1 MQSKV
6 KTPIAVAIDT
16 RAPLAVI
23 SLADIGYK
31 ASVNIDANMNLASQ
45 LMAQDSKF
53 PNEVTQETRDA
64 LYLGFQRRANEKKGA
79 KHYYADGN
87 TLVPV
92 ESLDKAPKGRETITI
107 TVDYAMAQNPYEF
120 GKLKESN
127 KALYDLVKETRVAFQ
142 KYASECLS
150 ALKSCANKILNDG
163 KPKERKANKNFR
175 ETIQFMFDD
184 AKTGLDKKVKTAKD
198 KGDLT
203 ADPVMYKMA
212 KDAFFKVYTKK

>member
-6 KTPIAVAIDT
+6 KTPIAV
-16 RAPLAVI
+16 V

-53 PNEVTQETRDA
+53 PSEVTQETRDA
-64 LYLGFQRRANEKKGA
+64 LYVGFQRRANEKKGT
-79 KHYYADGN
+79 KYFYADGN

-92 ESLDKAPKGRETITI
+92 ESLDKAPKGRETIAL
-107 TVDYAMAQNPYEF
+107 TVDFAMAQNPYEF

-127 KALYDLVKETRVAFQ
+127 RALYEIIRETRVAFQ

-150 ALKSCANKILNDG
+150 ALKSCANKILNEG

-175 ETIQFMFDD
+175 ESLEFLFDD
-184 AKTGLDKKVKTAKD
+184 AKTGLDKKVNTAKA

-203 ADPVMYKMA
+203 ADPVMYRMA
-212 KDAFFKVYTKK
+212 KDAFFNVYTKK

>member
-6 KTPIAVAIDT
+6 KTPVAVAIET
-16 RAPLAVI
+16 VTPMI

-53 PNEVTQETRDA
+53 PNDVTQETRDA
-64 LYLGFQRRANEKKGA
+64 LYVGFQRRANEKKGA

-107 TVDYAMAQNPYEF
+107 TVDFAMAQNPYEF

-212 KDAFFKVYTKK
+212 KEAFFKVYTKK